1 MKALTMAIVRKFDFD
16 TVFDGEGEVLSAPTP
31 RKAFYTVAEID
42 QARLEG
48 FADGQRAALQ
58 QGEIDQAQCL
68 EGIRFAIEKAMSLLA
83 QAAHEHRA
91 GAAALALAAA
101 RKIADS
107 ALEQFPEAPVKAAL
121 EALSNEVHGHPR
133 LLVRTPERLLER
145 IQAVLERTAE
155 QVGFP
160 GQVTAVADPRLQGAA
175 FVFEWGEG
183 RAAFDPEQAAARVT
197 AALHA
202 ALAAE
207 GLHAE
212 PLIPAQGIEG
222 IENV

>member
-1 MKALTMAIVRKFDFD
+1 MGAAMNTVHKFGFD

-31 RKAFYTVAEID
+31 RKAFYTPGEVEQIRQEAYAE
-42 QARLEG
+42 
-48 FADGQRAALQ
+48 GQRAAVQ
-58 QGEIDQAQCL
+58 QAEIDQAQCL
-68 EGIRFAIEKAMSLLA
+68 EGIRFAIEKGMSLLA

-91 GAAALALAAA
+91 GAAELALAAA

-121 EALSNEVHGHPR
+121 EALSQEVHGHPR

-145 IQAVLERTAE
+145 IQAVLDKTAE

-160 GQVTAVADPRLQGAA
+160 GQVTAVADPRLEGAA

-183 RAAFDPEQAAARVT
+183 RAAFDPEQAALRVT
-197 AALHA
+197 HALHA

>member
-1 MKALTMAIVRKFDFD
+1 MSTARKFGFD
-16 TVFDGEGEVLSAPTP
+16 TVFDGDGGVLSSAAP
-31 RKAFYTVAEID
+31 RKAFYTADEAE
-42 QARLEG
+42 ALRAEAFAEG
-48 FADGQRAALQ
+48 RRAALDQ
-58 QGEIDQAQCL
+58 AEIDQAQCL
-68 EGIRFAIEKAMSLLA
+68 EGIRFAIERAMPLLA
-83 QAAHEHRA
+83 AAAHEHRA
-91 GAAALALAAA
+91 GAAELALAAA

-107 ALEQFPEAPVKAAL
+107 ALEHFPEAPVKAAL
-121 EALSNEVHGHPR
+121 EALSAEVHGHPR

-145 IQAVLERTAE
+145 IQAVLDQTAE
-155 QVGFP
+155 VVGFP
-160 GQVTAVADPRLQGAA
+160 GQVTAIADPRLEGAA

-183 RAAFDPEQAAARVT
+183 RAAFDPEEAAARVT

-212 PLIPAQGIEG
+212 PLIPPQGIEG

>member
-91 GAAALALAAA
+91 GRVFLRHFRCLRCLGLGSGA
-101 RKIADS
+101 RRA
-107 ALEQFPEAPVKAAL
+107 
-121 EALSNEVHGHPR
+121 GPR
-133 LLVRTPERLLER
+133 RPARR
-145 IQAVLERTAE
+145 A
-155 QVGFP
+155 
-160 GQVTAVADPRLQGAA
+160 
-175 FVFEWGEG
+175 G
-183 RAAFDPEQAAARVT
+183 RR
-197 AALHA
+197 
-202 ALAAE
+202 
-207 GLHAE
+207 
-212 PLIPAQGIEG
+212 
-222 IENV
+222 

>member
-1 MKALTMAIVRKFDFD
+1 MNTVRKFDFD
-16 TVFDGEGEVLSAPTP
+16 TVFDGEGEVLSAPVP
-31 RKAFYTVAEID
+31 RKAFYTPGEVE
-42 QARLEG
+42 QVRLEA
-48 FADGQRAALQ
+48 FAEGQKAALQ
-58 QGEIDQAQCL
+58 QAELEQAQCL
-68 EGIRFAIEKAMSLLA
+68 EGIRFAVERALPLLA
-83 QAAHEHRA
+83 RAAHQHRA
-91 GAAALALAAA
+91 GAAELALAAA

-121 EALSNEVHGHPR
+121 EALSNEVQGHPR

-145 IQAVLERTAE
+145 IQAVLDTTAE
-155 QVGFP
+155 AVGFP
-160 GQVTAVADPRLQGAA
+160 GQVTAVADPRLEGAA
-175 FVFEWGEG
+175 FVFEWGDG
-183 RAAFDPEQAAARVT
+183 KAAFDPEQAAQRVT

-202 ALAAE
+202 ALASE

>member
-1 MKALTMAIVRKFDFD
+1 MNTVRKFDFD
-16 TVFDGEGEVLSAPTP
+16 TVFDGVGDVLSAPAP
-31 RKAFYTVAEID
+31 HKAFYTPVEVEQI
-42 QARLEG
+42 RLEA
-48 FADGQRAALQ
+48 FADGQRAAVQ
-58 QGEIDQAQCL
+58 QAELDQAQCL
-68 EGIRFAIEKAMSLLA
+68 EGIRFAIERTVPLLA

-91 GAAALALAAA
+91 GAAELALAAA

-107 ALEQFPEAPVKAAL
+107 ALEAFPEAPVRAAL
-121 EALSNEVHGHPR
+121 EALSNEVQGHPR

-145 IQAVLERTAE
+145 IQAVLEKTAE
-155 QVGFP
+155 SVGFP
-160 GQVTAVADPRLQGAA
+160 GQVTAVADDRLEGAA
-175 FVFEWGEG
+175 FIFEWGEG
-183 RAAFDPEQAAARVT
+183 RAAFDPEAAAQRVT
-197 AALHA
+197 QALHA

>member
-1 MKALTMAIVRKFDFD
+1 MTSVRKFDFD
-16 TVFDGEGEVLSAPTP
+16 TVFDGEGEVLSSPAA
-31 RKAFYTVAEID
+31 RKAFYTAAEAEQLRAEAFAEGRKAALD
-42 QARLEG
+42 QA
-48 FADGQRAALQ
+48 
-58 QGEIDQAQCL
+58 EIDQAQCL
-68 EGIRFAIEKAMSLLA
+68 EGIRFAIERAMPLLA

-91 GAAALALAAA
+91 GAAELALAAA

-107 ALEQFPEAPVKAAL
+107 ALELFPEAPVKAAL
-121 EALSNEVHGHPR
+121 EALSSEVQGHPR
-133 LLVRTPERLLER
+133 LLVRTPERIVER
-145 IQAVLERTAE
+145 IQAVLDKTAQ

-160 GQVTAVADPRLQGAA
+160 GQVTALADPNLEGAA

-183 RAAFDPEQAAARVT
+183 RAAFDPDEAAARVS

-202 ALAAE
+202 ALASE

-212 PLIPAQGIEG
+212 PLIPPQGIEG

>member
-1 MKALTMAIVRKFDFD
+1 MNTVRKFNFD
-16 TVFDGEGEVLSAPTP
+16 TVFDGDGEVLSAPAP
-31 RKAFYTVAEID
+31 RKAFYTPAEVDQVRLEAYAEGQKSALQQAEID
-42 QARLEG
+42 L
-48 FADGQRAALQ
+48 
-58 QGEIDQAQCL
+58 AQCL
-68 EGIRFAIEKAMSLLA
+68 EGIRFAIERALPLLA
-83 QAAHEHRA
+83 QAAHQHRA
-91 GAAALALAAA
+91 GAAELALAAA

-107 ALEQFPEAPVKAAL
+107 ALEHFPEAPVKAAL
-121 EALSNEVHGHPR
+121 EALSNEVRGHPR
-133 LLVRTPERLLER
+133 LLVRTPERILER
-145 IQAVLERTAE
+145 VQAVLDQTAE
-155 QVGFP
+155 AVGFP
-160 GQVTAVADPRLQGAA
+160 GQVTAVADPRLEGAA

-222 IENV
+222 IEHV